1 MKKRVV
7 VFFSL
12 FLTMISLS
20 FSMNVQAENM
30 DDTMPNQVVT
40 EDKKKE
46 DTNVSINDKT
56 PPASDTEL
64 YSRYKDNSFQ
74 LMTKE
79 ATSLTGLKAS
89 IQNLS
94 GGLKEFIWAGIAN
107 TGRFNTA
114 MVGMLFSFDLDTK
127 IKQPILNITASMASG
142 MLSIASSIG
151 IIAVTLIMV
160 FKYIAEQ
167 KVRSAFFVF
176 LTTIGIFTT
185 LVCFSSSTRN
195 ESISSYVVDIDN
207 KVEST
212 FVTVN
217 PTFSEETK
225 IDTTNKNS
233 EQSLK
238 SASDLIK
245 AKVFRTSIYEP
256 YLIFNYGTSNEK
268 KIREKKVEISGS
280 EYDRI
285 GVLLDND
292 GDTKNNQEIHEKTV
306 QYESDKLKN
315 KVISYKNN
323 FSLVGQGIFYL
334 VLNIIQMVIYFV
346 LCILRLILVL
356 LRWLLFP
363 LVPVV
368 LLLGMFNT
376 GINVFKNSAKGFITV
391 IGLKALVSFAMMFV
405 AGYMSFGY
413 SMASEINNPYEKII
427 TICIYLITPIGLYF
441 FRSIIGQM
449 LTGTL
454 KASDLNAVVRHP
466 IRTANRMNR
475 ASKEQ
480 AKLAKERRKD
490 LKEQAKKRKKEE
502 EERKEKDGKSGED
515 TKQPKSSES
524 KFSNRR
530 NENRSSNPKSE
541 NAQEQKEKQP
551 EQPKDI
557 GAMRRTRKEKDPSI
571 KEAQKQEKQEARRQ
585 RAEKRFSSLRR
596 EMPSK
601 ENQEGT
607 TNNTILGQKFQKAH
621 EESRYQDMKHK
632 REQPER
638 QRIKKHSK
646 QRAERRMQEQ
656 QRLTSTGR
664 SPRREGQS
672 TQRPKGEVKQQT
684 INTRP
689 RTGKKFTP
697 RSQQQ
702 PIIQPKAKW
711 KKTGSNQVN
720 TPVRKV
726 PNRKNQ
732 GQEVP
737 VKSQRQKSQSP
748 KGRQSKRTVEM
759 KKTLEVK
766 QPKGVRRRRV

>member
-12 FLTMISLS
+12 LLTMISLS

-391 IGLKALVSFAMMFV
+391 IGLKAVVSFAMMFV
-405 AGYMSFGY
+405 ASYMSFGY

-441 FRSIIGQM
+441 FRSIIGKM

-530 NENRSSNPKSE
+530 NEDRSSNPKSE
-541 NAQEQKEKQP
+541 NAQEQNEKQP

-646 QRAERRMQEQ
+646 QRAERRIQEQ

>member
-1 MKKRVV
+1 
-7 VFFSL
+7 
-12 FLTMISLS
+12 
-20 FSMNVQAENM
+20 MNVQAENM

-94 GGLKEFIWAGIAN
+94 GGLKEFIWSGIVN

-292 GDTKNNQEIHEKTV
+292 GDTNNNQEIHEKTV

-315 KVISYKNN
+315 KTISYKNN

-334 VLNIIQMVIYFV
+334 VLNIIQMIIYFV

-391 IGLKALVSFAMMFV
+391 IGLKALVSFTMMFV

-530 NENRSSNPKSE
+530 NEDRSSNPKSE
-541 NAQEQKEKQP
+541 NAQEQNEKQP

-557 GAMRRTRKEKDPSI
+557 GAMRRTRKEKEPSI
-571 KEAQKQEKQEARRQ
+571 KEAQKQEKQEKQEARRQ
-585 RAEKRFSSLRR
+585 RTEKRFSSLRR

-607 TNNTILGQKFQKAH
+607 TNNIILGQKFQKAH

-664 SPRREGQS
+664 SPRREGQF

-711 KKTGSNQVN
+711 KKTGSNQGN

-732 GQEVP
+732 GQKVP

>member
-1 MKKRVV
+1 
-7 VFFSL
+7 
-12 FLTMISLS
+12 
-20 FSMNVQAENM
+20 MNVQAENM

-94 GGLKEFIWAGIAN
+94 GGLKEFIWSGIVN

-160 FKYIAEQ
+160 FKYSAEQ

-292 GDTKNNQEIHEKTV
+292 GDTNNNQEIHEKTV

-315 KVISYKNN
+315 KTISYKNN

-334 VLNIIQMVIYFV
+334 VLNIIQMIIYFV

-391 IGLKALVSFAMMFV
+391 IGLKALVSFTMMFV

-427 TICIYLITPIGLYF
+427 TICIYLITPIGVYF

-530 NENRSSNPKSE
+530 NEDRSSNPKSE
-541 NAQEQKEKQP
+541 NAQEQNEKQP

-557 GAMRRTRKEKDPSI
+557 GAMRRTRKEKEPSI

-585 RAEKRFSSLRR
+585 RTEKRFSSLRR

-607 TNNTILGQKFQKAH
+607 TNNIILGQKFQKAH

-711 KKTGSNQVN
+711 KKTGSNQGN

-732 GQEVP
+732 GQKVP

>member
-1 MKKRVV
+1 
-7 VFFSL
+7 
-12 FLTMISLS
+12 
-20 FSMNVQAENM
+20 MNVQAENM

-391 IGLKALVSFAMMFV
+391 IGLKAVVSFAMMFV
-405 AGYMSFGY
+405 ASYMSFGY

-530 NENRSSNPKSE
+530 NEDRSSNPKSE
-541 NAQEQKEKQP
+541 NAQEQNEKQP

-601 ENQEGT
+601 ENKEGT

-748 KGRQSKRTVEM
+748 KGRQLKRTVEM